1 MDCVKVSHLFFTSI
15 ALVTF
20 SMMSTTAT
28 EFTCIYILVALVLHV
43 AVLPVQLTNELLAD
57 QHVVV
62 GPTVMAIVV
71 VQLHGYDGTTVD
83 HLILVD
89 GGGTVT
95 STSIF

>member
-1 MDCVKVSHLFFTSI
+1 MICFDPFNICLWLPCFAEGI
-15 ALVTF
+15 EP
-20 SMMSTTAT
+20 STQVPRRARII
-28 EFTCIYILVALVLHV
+28 CRSVLHV

-71 VQLHGYDGTTVD
+71 VQLHGHDGTTVD

-89 GGGTVT
+89 GGGTVI